1 MKLHKVVVWHK
12 RKLYYVLGTYFRL
25 NATWI
30 GDGLSKTYLDTT
42 KLQERLKE
50 CTLVQK
56 QQTIN

>member
-1 MKLHKVVVWHK
+1 MRLHKVMVWHK
-12 RKLYYVLGTYFRL
+12 RKLYYILGTYFRL

-30 GDGLSKTYLDTT
+30 GYGLTKTYLDTS

-56 QQTIN
+56 Q